1 MEENILMMLQL
12 GAIKD
17 ILKHSRGFSSQVL
30 FLAKTER
37 GKEYD
42 RRFILNLKISF
53 RALPI
58 KGDMRVTTI

>member
-1 MEENILMMLQL
+1 MMMLQL

-17 ILKHSRGFSSQVL
+17 ILKHSRGFSSQFL
-30 FLAKTER
+30 SLAKTKR
-37 GKEYD
+37 GNECG